1 MSALKILMLEDSSID
16 AEIIRRVLLKEFSN
30 IDTRVC
36 MTKETYLEALFEYQP
51 DVILAD
57 NSLPQFDAIEALNIV
72 NHHMLQVPFI
82 LVTGT
87 VSEEFAVNIIK
98 RGADDYILK
107 DRLGRLPTSID
118 AALKQRKIEQEKQIA
133 AKQLAESEEK
143 YRTLVDQAFD
153 GIVIYDPT
161 GKILEANHSAAI
173 STGYTQKELSNMYV
187 SSLFFDDDIAQ
198 RPLYFDSLKAGKSTL
213 DYRRLKRKDGSYLEM
228 EIGTKMTPDGNF
240 MAVGRDIT
248 ERKKAE
254 EALQRNFYE
263 KQVLAQRLSTTLNT
277 LPAYIA
283 LLDEHAMIMDVNMVW
298 KEFADANKIPHNNY
312 FVGINYLDL
321 VDMFGLADTEKYRDA
336 KAGILDV
343 LNNHSREFIFEYDI
357 ILNGEKKWL
366 RMVIAP
372 ISEKENKGAVVM
384 HIDISEIRKLEEER
398 MRSQIEEQKKITQAM
413 IQGQEN
419 ERNAIGRELHDNM
432 NQILAGVNLLLG
444 MLRSKPDRLQEYLP
458 ICIENINLAITE
470 NRKIAHELVSPAQR
484 SETLTEQIDRLC
496 KIMLLPGGVKSAL
509 YNDNFNEG
517 ALNPDQKLAVYRIVQ
532 EQLTNIVKHAQAKNV
547 DIILATSDQ
556 HFSLKIEDDGVGMAP
571 EKAVNGIGIQNMISR
586 LSVLNGTLTTETAP
600 GKGFSI
606 HVEIPFT

>member
-1 MSALKILMLEDSSID
+1 MKPLKILMLEDSSID
-16 AEIIRRVLLKEFSN
+16 AEIIRRVLLKEFPD
-30 IDTRVC
+30 IETQVC
-36 MTKETYLEALFEYQP
+36 MTKEAYLEALFDFRP

-72 NHHMLQVPFI
+72 NHLMLQVPFI

-118 AALKQRKIEQEKQIA
+118 AALKQRKIENEKQQA
-133 AKQLAESEEK
+133 ARQLAESEEK

-153 GIVIYDPT
+153 GIVIYDHN
-161 GKILEANHSAAI
+161 GKILEANHSAAVN
-173 STGYTQKELSNMYV
+173 TGYTQKELSTMYV
-187 SSLFFDDDIAQ
+187 SDLFFIDELKA
-198 RPLYFDSLKAGKSTL
+198 RPLYFESLKAGKSTL
-213 DYRRLKRKDGSYLEM
+213 DYRRLKRKDGSYVEM

-263 KQVLAQRLSTTLNT
+263 KQLLAQRLSTILNT

-283 LLDEHAMIMDVNMVW
+283 LLDENALVVDVNQSW
-298 KEFADANKIPHNNY
+298 REFADRNNVPHADY
-312 FVGINYLDL
+312 FVGADFLELMNRFALNDKNNNHAQGIN
-321 VDMFGLADTEKYRDA
+321 
-336 KAGILDV
+336 DV
-343 LNNHSREFIFEYDI
+343 LNGQLKQYLFEYDVI
-357 ILNGEKKWL
+357 IDEEKKWF
-366 RMVIAP
+366 RMVAAP

-384 HIDISEIRKLEEER
+384 HIDISEIRMLEEER
-398 MRSQIEEQKKITQAM
+398 MKSQIEEQKKITQAM
-413 IQGQEN
+413 ILGQEK

-444 MLRSKPDRLQEYLP
+444 MLKSKPDRLPEYLP

-484 SETLTEQIDRLC
+484 SETLTEQIDRIC
-496 KIMLLPGGVKSAL
+496 RIMLQPAGIQTAV
-509 YNDNFNEG
+509 YNDDFNESLLS
-517 ALNPDQKLAVYRIVQ
+517 ADKNLAIYRIVQ
-532 EQLTNIVKHAQAKNV
+532 EQCTNIIKHANAKNV
-547 DIILATSDQ
+547 DILLATTGQ
-556 HFSLKIEDDGVGMAP
+556 MFSLKIDDDGVGMDP
-571 EKAVNGIGIQNMISR
+571 GKAVEGIGIQNMVSR
-586 LSVLNGTLTTETAP
+586 LSVLNGTLSTDTAP
-600 GKGFSI
+600 GKGYSLY
-606 HVEIPFT
+606 VEIPL